1 MANSPSHLASS
12 PAASERP
19 RRRRRQ
25 HLPLWR
31 VILSDIVVGA
41 LILALYAAFKLLI
54 PAMQQRA
61 ASAVPAAVTVTAAPV
76 PVQTPGAQEIIVQTP
91 EQPADVQEAPA
102 PAPEQTAE
110 PAPEPTPEPTPDT
123 RTPWQIKFAEHF
135 TDTPVLTDHSYTSP
149 EVSVNIES
157 YSVEENGW
165 TSVYHVADIYVARPE
180 NFMTHTVGGELK
192 YWSSADVMDL
202 DREANAILAIS
213 GDFYSYQ
220 QSGFIMRN
228 GQIYSSG
235 VNRADICVLY
245 SDGRMETIPG
255 GSYNVEQI
263 LADGAVQVWQF
274 GPALLDSEGH
284 AITRFRDLGTVNQAN
299 PRSAV
304 GYYEPGHYCFV
315 VVDGR
320 QDGYSHGLLLPGLSA
335 IFEQLGCT
343 CAYNL
348 DGGGSAVMT
357 FNHQRFSRQSNGGGR
372 DLGDILYITE
382 EGFSSNLQEG

>member
-1 MANSPSHLASS
+1 MANSPSHLASAPS
-12 PAASERP
+12 AAPERP
-19 RRRRRQ
+19 RRRRRRN
-25 HLPLWR
+25 LPLWR
-31 VILSDIVVGA
+31 VILSDLIVGA
-41 LILALYAAFKLLI
+41 LILALYAVFKLLI
-54 PAMQQRA
+54 PAMQRTA
-61 ASAVPAAVTVTAAPV
+61 VSSAPAAVAVTAAPA
-76 PVQTPGAQEIIVQTP
+76 PVQTPETQQIIVQAP
-91 EQPADVQEAPA
+91 EQPIDIEEAPA
-102 PAPEQTAE
+102 AVPEQTA
-110 PAPEPTPEPTPDT
+110 EPTPEPTPDT

-135 TDTPVLTDHSYTSP
+135 TDSPVLTDHSYTSP
-149 EVSVNIES
+149 EVSINIES

-180 NFMTHTVGGELK
+180 NFMTHTVGGELQ
-192 YWSSADVMDL
+192 YWSSADMMDL

-255 GSYNVEQI
+255 GSYDVDQI

-274 GPALLDSEGH
+274 GPALLDAEGH
-284 AITRFRDLGTVNQAN
+284 ALTRFPNVQGTVNQPN

-320 QDGYSHGLLLPGLSA
+320 QDGYSHGLLLPGLASV
-335 IFEQLGCT
+335 FEQLGCT

-357 FNHQRFSRQSNGGGR
+357 FNHQRFSRQSNGGNR
-372 DLGDILYITE
+372 KLGDILYITE
-382 EGFSSNLQEG
+382 EGFSSPLQEG